1 MGWARSDWFLPDKG
15 VRAGPV
21 AGSFLYRKAS
31 EGTCGIPCHMT
42 RGLVRG
48 SGTQCRIQ
56 CATRDYARDQA
67 SRDAS
72 VASSGIYGT
81 EYEAS
86 CELPCLARA
95 TCGVLS
101 VMRGMLR
108 VPRARTLSCADT
120 PGSFA
125 GARPRRCVQLPC
137 GRQRGGRQPAR
148 GHDETLLSRYRGR
161 WHRS

>member
-1 MGWARSDWFLPDKG
+1 MRDPESRVGSIVGPGMGWTRSDMFLPDRG
-15 VRAGPV
+15 VRAGTV
-21 AGSFLYRKAS
+21 AGSCLYWKAS
-31 EGTCGIPCHMT
+31 DVACGIPCHMT
-42 RGLVRG
+42 RGIVRG
-48 SGTQCRIQ
+48 SGLQCGVQRG
-56 CATRDYARDQA
+56 TPDYARDQE

-108 VPRARTLSCADT
+108 DPRARTLSCADT

-137 GRQRGGRQPAR
+137 GR
-148 GHDETLLSRYRGR
+148 
-161 WHRS
+161 

>member
-1 MGWARSDWFLPDKG
+1 MRDPASRVGSIVGPGMGWARYDWFLPDRG

-21 AGSFLYRKAS
+21 AGSFLYRKSS

-48 SGTQCRIQ
+48 SGMQCGIQ

-72 VASSGIYGT
+72 VASLGIYGP

-86 CELPCLARA
+86 CELPCLAR
-95 TCGVLS
+95 GYVGGSIVLW
-101 VMRGMLR
+101 
-108 VPRARTLSCADT
+108 
-120 PGSFA
+120 
-125 GARPRRCVQLPC
+125 
-137 GRQRGGRQPAR
+137 GGC
-148 GHDETLLSRYRGR
+148 
-161 WHRS
+161 